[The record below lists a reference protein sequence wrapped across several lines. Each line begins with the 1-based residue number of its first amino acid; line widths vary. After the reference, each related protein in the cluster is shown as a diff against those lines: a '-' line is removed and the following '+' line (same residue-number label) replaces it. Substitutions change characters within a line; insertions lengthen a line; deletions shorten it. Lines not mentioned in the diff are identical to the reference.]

1 MYSLGLITVGEIKLQ
16 SRWGHIGAG
25 LSPPAH
31 MRWSLRGCAG
41 TKYYIETYG
50 CALAEYESLIMRN
63 VLEREGYTPA
73 SGPSEA
79 DVIIVNTCAV
89 RLDTEQRIAERLEQ
103 LSRLYPSKRLVVA
116 GCLARARPG
125 LVRRIAPHA
134 SLLGPQAVHH
144 IVRAARERVI
154 LLKGER
160 DLSSL
165 PRAPIAGRIAT
176 IMIQEGCRNKCSYCI
191 TKVSRGDPQSMPPRL
206 IVEQVLESVKRGAVE
221 IRLTGTDT
229 AAYGV
234 DLREEITLA
243 DLLSMIIDKLDS
255 EGFGPDSVRIRV
267 GMMTPEEALRIL
279 DGLLYAY
286 KDRRV
291 YKFFHIPV
299 QSGSNKV
306 LKIMGRQYTIEDF
319 IGLHREVKN
328 TYPDSLFATDIIVGH
343 PGESDEEFLETV
355 SLIEKLRFERVHLA
369 QYSLRPH
376 TRAASMPQVP
386 DPVKKERSTIVTRLV
401 ERIGSEIYGS
411 YRGKRVKALVTGRSF
426 RGNAYTARLDN
437 YFPIVLVGNS
447 DGIEGRWVMAEV
459 VDSSFFDLRGK
470 VVEAE

>member
-1 MYSLGLITVGEIKLQ
+1 MLGLITVGRFTLQ
-16 SRWGHIGAG
+16 SPVRYIGAG
-25 LSPPAH
+25 LSPPGIYEGSP
-31 MRWSLRGCAG
+31 WGCAE

-63 VLEREGYTPA
+63 TLEREGYTQA
-73 SGPSEA
+73 LSPSEA

-103 LSRLYPSKRLVVA
+103 LSKLYPGKRLVVA

-125 LVRRIAPHA
+125 LIRRIAPHA
-134 SLLGPQAVHH
+134 SLLAPQAAHH
-144 IVRAARERVI
+144 IVRAVKERVV
-154 LLKGER
+154 LLRGER
-160 DLSSL
+160 DLRSL
-165 PRAPIAGRIAT
+165 PRAPLAGRVAT

-191 TKVSRGDPQSMPPRL
+191 TKVSRGDPKSMPPRL
-206 IVEQVLESVKRGAVE
+206 IVEQALESVKRGAVE

-234 DLREEITLA
+234 DLSERITLS
-243 DLLSMIIDKLDS
+243 DLILMIIDKLDS
-255 EGFGPDSVRIRV
+255 EGFGPDSVRIRI

-279 DGLLYAY
+279 DSLLYAY
-286 KDRRV
+286 RDRRV

-299 QSGSNKV
+299 QSGSDKV
-306 LKIMGRQYTIEDF
+306 LKIMGRQYTIDEF
-319 IGLHREVKN
+319 IGLHREVKGV
-328 TYPDSLFATDIIVGH
+328 YPYSLFATDIIVGH
-343 PGESDEEFLETV
+343 PGEGEEEFLETV

-386 DPVKKERSTIVTRLV
+386 DPVKKERSTIITRLV

-411 YRGKRVKALVTGRSF
+411 YRGRRVKALVTGRSF

-437 YFPIVLVGNS
+437 YFPIVLGGNGAS
-447 DGIEGRWVMAEV
+447 MEGRWVVAEV
-459 VDSSFFDLRGK
+459 VDSSFFDLRGR
-470 VVEAE
+470 VVEVE